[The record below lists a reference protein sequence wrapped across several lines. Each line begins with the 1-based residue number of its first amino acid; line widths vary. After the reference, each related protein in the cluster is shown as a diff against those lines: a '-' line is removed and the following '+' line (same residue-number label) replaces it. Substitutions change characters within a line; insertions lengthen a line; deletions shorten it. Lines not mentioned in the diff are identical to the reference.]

1 MDRARTLLAQA
12 LAETTALGMN
22 AMTPRIT
29 ALADSIAAP
38 PPVLPCG
45 LTEREVGVLRLMA
58 IGRNNR
64 EIGQVLQI
72 SPNTVA
78 NHVRSILEKTYTA
91 NRTEAAAFASREG
104 LLKE

>member
-1 MDRARTLLAQA
+1 MKALVPRIRA
-12 LAETTALGMN
+12 LAE
-22 AMTPRIT
+22 R
-29 ALADSIAAP
+29 IAAP
-38 PPVLPCG
+38 PALPSG
-45 LTEREVGVLRLMA
+45 LTEREVGVLQLIA

-64 EIGQVLQI
+64 EIGQALAI

-91 NRTEAAAFASREG
+91 NRTEAAAYARSAG